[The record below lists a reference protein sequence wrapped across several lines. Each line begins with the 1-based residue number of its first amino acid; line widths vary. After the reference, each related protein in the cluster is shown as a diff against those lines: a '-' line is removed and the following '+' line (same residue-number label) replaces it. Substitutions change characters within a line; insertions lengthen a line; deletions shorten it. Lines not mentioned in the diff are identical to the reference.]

1 MEDVQNQ
8 IELLQIDIKSASDAV
23 LKAVKER
30 RAINKDSPLAAD
42 YAAAVTAAKQALT
55 DAEVKLR
62 ALYESKED

>member
-1 MEDVQNQ
+1 MGDVQDQ
-8 IELLQIDIKSASDAV
+8 IELLQIDIKNANDAV
-23 LKAVKER
+23 TKAVKER

-42 YAAAVTAAKQALT
+42 YGAAVTAAKKALV